1 MDQNRI
7 IANVTVV
14 DGLGGRLADRFVAV
28 ENGVIAEIGAAGDL
42 PATPRL
48 PVEDGTG
55 RTLMPGLIDCHV
67 HLSLDGAPDA
77 IQQIAG
83 DPPAVAA
90 LRLATNAERSLAAGI
105 TTVRDLGAK
114 LHVDIDFRKAVIAG
128 IWHKTPRLVLSGRP
142 LTMTGGHCWQ
152 FGREADGPDELR
164 KAAREQIK
172 AGADWIKLIASGGIL
187 SPGTEPESPQLE
199 EAEMRAAIEEAHKA
213 GRRAAV
219 HAHGAAGIKNA
230 LRAGIDSVE
239 HAYFLDDE
247 AIEMML
253 ERDAWLVPTTWAC
266 KVIVQEGHE
275 GGIPCHAV
283 MKAEAALERQRESFR
298 KAHAAGVRIAMGT
311 DAGTPYNRH
320 GENARELETMV
331 ELGMTPM
338 EAICASTGLAAE
350 LLGLADRIGAI
361 ETGREADLLLVDG
374 DPLGDISVLCD
385 RANIAQVYKAGVPV
399 HAEPGAMAAP

>member
-1 MDQNRI
+1 MDRDGI
-7 IANVTVV
+7 IANVTVI
-14 DGLGGRLADRFVAV
+14 DGLGSATADCFVAV
-28 ENGVIAEIGAAGDL
+28 EGGVIREVGVQADL
-42 PATPRL
+42 PSAPRL
-48 PVEDGTG
+48 PVEDGAG

-77 IQQIAG
+77 IHQIAG

-90 LRLATNAERSLAAGI
+90 LRLATNAERSLAAGV

-114 LHVDIDFRKAVIAG
+114 LHVDIDFRKAVVEG
-128 IWHKTPRLVLSGRP
+128 IWRKTPRLVLAGRP

-187 SPGTEPESPQLE
+187 SPGTQPESPQLE
-199 EAEMRAAIEEAHKA
+199 EEEMRAAIEEAHKA

-247 AIEMML
+247 AIQMML

-298 KAHAAGVRIAMGT
+298 KAHEAGVRIAMGT

-338 EAICASTGLAAE
+338 EAICASTGRAAE
-350 LLGLADRIGAI
+350 LLDMADRVGAI
-361 ETGREADLLLVDG
+361 EPGREADLLLIDG
-374 DPLGDISVLCD
+374 DPLVDISVLCEPTK
-385 RANIAQVYKAGVPV
+385 IAQVYKAGVSV
-399 HAEPGAMAAP
+399 RAAAS